1 MTPTVLATLFLT
13 VAAMSTWVQDSF
25 AFVPLHVPVAQQ
37 HRAYVRSR
45 EIPLSRR
52 NLFDFLKQDDKEE
65 KPTLE
70 EEEVVEESSSSDD
83 PVEKIFSF
91 FFGAKE
97 ESPMGMKRF
106 GRERFPEQYP
116 AVLDEWAEPVASD
129 NSEMAALRPLLK
141 NTNLEFRDLKLTYSA
156 NRDGWNANS
165 FHKKVDKLGG
175 GLVVCTTSDGL
186 VCGGYNPKGWVG
198 YGEARGSIAAF
209 LFVYKRGLS
218 ELPSKLR
225 KVGGP
230 SLAQQDL
237 PECGPSF
244 GADSLVIPLDERDP
258 KVARSKLGSYY
269 ERFPDGT
276 NTLFGK
282 RGGSVK
288 LKDLKVFHG
297 VYGPDEYIPFTDAEP
312 FALY

>member
-1 MTPTVLATLFLT
+1 MSYQKLLQFTLQVAVGTMCLKTTTTTMTPTVLATLFLT

-106 GRERFPEQYP
+106 GR
-116 AVLDEWAEPVASD
+116 
-129 NSEMAALRPLLK
+129 
-141 NTNLEFRDLKLTYSA
+141 
-156 NRDGWNANS
+156 
-165 FHKKVDKLGG
+165 
-175 GLVVCTTSDGL
+175 
-186 VCGGYNPKGWVG
+186 
-198 YGEARGSIAAF
+198 GE
-209 LFVYKRGLS
+209 
-218 ELPSKLR
+218 
-225 KVGGP
+225 
-230 SLAQQDL
+230 
-237 PECGPSF
+237 
-244 GADSLVIPLDERDP
+244 
-258 KVARSKLGSYY
+258 
-269 ERFPDGT
+269 
-276 NTLFGK
+276 
-282 RGGSVK
+282 
-288 LKDLKVFHG
+288 
-297 VYGPDEYIPFTDAEP
+297 
-312 FALY
+312 